1 MLNIAIC
8 DDEKPF
14 LGKLERIIAFYMQ
27 QKDIEHKIATFDNGN
42 DIVKYCR
49 DLEEDAIVFLD
60 INMED
65 LDGIETAMMIRQF
78 SRDIFI
84 VFVTAYVK
92 YSIEGYK
99 PQPIRYILKGD
110 KNFEQTMEECLD
122 DILGYIN
129 YGVKKII
136 FSFKEGEKEIAVN
149 NIIYIESNLHTVN
162 FYVTGCKKRKYSMT
176 ATLNEIEGMLEE
188 CGFLRIHQSFL
199 INIKHVKK
207 IRTYVAEMDNGAELA
222 IPRTKYRFV
231 KEAYVEYMGEI

>member
-136 FSFKEGEKEIAVN
+136 FS
-149 NIIYIESNLHTVN
+149 LD
-162 FYVTGCKKRKYSMT
+162 RKS
-176 ATLNEIEGMLEE
+176 
-188 CGFLRIHQSFL
+188 
-199 INIKHVKK
+199 V
-207 IRTYVAEMDNGAELA
+207 V
-222 IPRTKYRFV
+222 
-231 KEAYVEYMGEI
+231 